1 MEFFRPRS
9 PVAWHGI
16 NGTRAFQ
23 SFPLVRLANRIQH
36 VHSLILTGIC
46 WCIGSPP
53 PGVEHADTESV
64 RFGSAAHGS
73 VSVHRYLAAAR
84 AGLWLRARMGLTDTY
99 GRIPVS
105 GCNPPTLAMKRVIFM
120 AGGGGVCADR
130 RAFAV
135 SE

>member
-1 MEFFRPRS
+1 M
-9 PVAWHGI
+9 AWHKWH
-16 NGTRAFQ
+16 TRIPVISTGAIGQ
-23 SFPLVRLANRIQH
+23 QNTACALANLDWNLL
-36 VHSLILTGIC
+36 VHWLTTPRRRARGH
-46 WCIGSPP
+46 GKR
-53 PGVEHADTESV
+53 TL
-64 RFGSAAHGS
+64 GSAAHGS